1 MRQVTGA
8 PPWGLKSWRL
18 LHRKDN
24 GLFFT
29 NTELHIM
36 GVRREWRGE
45 GGGERGEGKLEKWE
59 GTKRGKGRVEEG
71 RREKG
76 EVLT

>member
-29 NTELHIM
+29 NTELHIID
-36 GVRREWRGE
+36 VRREWRGE
-45 GGGERGEGKLEKWE
+45 GEGKLEKWE
-59 GTKRGKGRVEEG
+59 GTKGRVEEG